1 MKHLIIF
8 ILFPLLV
15 SECNRVDSS
24 EESPLF
30 YNTALQDSL
39 ILYISQVKEIRNPYN
54 APTIMDI
61 SIRIEEDSLYNQLDT
76 IVSISA
82 VYGLLMGPIVI
93 DETNL
98 NITKV
103 YDNSTARSYDAETKS
118 LGAGIVNGRIC
129 AIKEIEKGIGSNLV
143 DLNQLSIPREEYDFF
158 YHYEGPFYN
167 DHVSR
172 STREYLLNGK
182 DNVILIGKT
191 IGDFELH

>member
-93 DETNL
+93 DETN
-98 NITKV
+98 
-103 YDNSTARSYDAETKS
+103 ARSYDAETKR

-158 YHYEGPFYN
+158 YHYEGPIYN

-182 DNVILIGKT
+182 DSVILIGKT